1 MQFKFS
7 DSLPHQKEAIDA
19 VVRLFE
25 GQQRCGTTFEILTT
39 CAQGQLTTE
48 TGFSNHLTLTDEEL
62 FENAQRIQSEN
73 KIESTYDD
81 NKYKRKDFSIE
92 METGTGKTYVYL
104 RTIFEL
110 SKQYGFK
117 RFIIVVPS
125 VAIREGVIKSIEIM
139 HDHFK
144 ELYGNEPYE
153 KFIYDSKK
161 LGHLRLF
168 STNNFLQIMIIN
180 IQSFNKS
187 DNIIQTESDRM
198 GDKPIKYIQQT
209 RPIVIIDEPQSVD
222 TTPTGQQAIKTLN
235 PLLTLRYSATHK
247 NTYNLLYKLEPLDA
261 YNKGLVKKIQ
271 VLSFIPNYHQPVY
284 IKLLRVEN
292 KPSIKAF
299 VEIYM
304 DYKDEAKKKS
314 LWVKVGDDLFNKSK
328 KLEAYRNGFKIT
340 NINCTSNEEYVEF
353 ECNHKI
359 TLKTE
364 SEDEVIMK
372 AQVKETIEQ
381 HLKKERAMKPQPTKI
396 KVLSLFFIDKV
407 SNYRI
412 YEDDGTTSLGKIGK
426 WFVDAYEEL
435 TGTQYP
441 EFKVDDIEKIHNGYF
456 SKDKKH
462 RLKDSNG
469 STKDDED
476 AYSLIMKDKE
486 RLLDTNEPLRFIFS
500 HSALKE
506 GWDNPN
512 VFQICTLNESSSFE
526 RRRQVIGRGLRLAVN
541 NVGERID
548 DHNIN
553 VLTVIAN
560 ESYESFAKNLQK
572 EYEEDGVK
580 FAERSVVNGKNRQ
593 RIDYH
598 EEVLKSEAFITL
610 WDKIKYKTKYKI
622 SLCTDD
628 LIKRAK
634 ELIDNITIDPPK
646 ISIKRGLL
654 TMDRDAGIEADPK
667 ESKDLDTSKWLVI
680 IIPDILMR
688 LQEKTGL
695 TRSTIAAILKD
706 SPKLEECK
714 KNPDQFIRLVT
725 NVILEVLKDEAY
737 ENIEYVKINDQYWQ
751 ASNLKDEMLIDLGA
765 IKDDTYLI
773 EEKYKNKSLY
783 SHVLVDSNVERK
795 FAKDLST
802 FEKVNLFMKLPRWFK
817 VNTPVGAYNPDW
829 AFVYEDGNKLCFVA
843 ETKGSTDENDL
854 TPREFKKFECGKK
867 HFEAL
872 GVKCDMC
879 TNLEEYLKKNK

>member
-7 DSLPHQKEAIDA
+7 DSLPHQREAIDA

-25 GQQRCGTTFEILTT
+25 GQQRCGTTFEIQTT
-39 CAQGQLTTE
+39 CAQGQFMTE
-48 TGFSNHLTLTDEEL
+48 LGFSNHLTLTDEEL

-73 KIESTYDD
+73 KIESTSDD
-81 NKYKRKDFSIE
+81 NKYMRKDFSIE

-110 SKQYGFK
+110 SKIYGFK
-117 RFIIVVPS
+117 KFIIVVPS
-125 VAIREGVIKSIEIM
+125 IAIREGVIKSIEIM
-139 HDHFK
+139 HNHLK

-153 KFIYDSKK
+153 KFIYDSSK
-161 LGHLRLF
+161 LSYLRRF
-168 STNNFLQIMIIN
+168 STSNILQIMIIN

-187 DNIIQTESDRM
+187 DNIIQTETDRM
-198 GDKPIKYIQQT
+198 GEKPIKYIQDT
-209 RPIVIIDEPQSVD
+209 RPVVIIDEPQSVD
-222 TTPTGQQAIKTLN
+222 TTSTGQQAIKTLN

-271 VLSFIPNYHQPVY
+271 VLSFLPNYHQPVY

-304 DYKDEAKKKS
+304 EYKDEAKKKS

-396 KVLSLFFIDKV
+396 KVLTLFFIDKV
-407 SNYRI
+407 LNYRI

-435 TGTQYP
+435 TSTQYP

-469 STKDDED
+469 STKYDED

-593 RIDYH
+593 RIEYH

-628 LIKRAK
+628 LIKRVK

-646 ISIKRGLL
+646 ISIKRGRL

-695 TRSTIAAILKD
+695 TRSTITAILKD

-725 NVILEVLKDEAY
+725 NAILEVLKDEAY
-737 ENIEYVKINDQYWQ
+737 KNIEYVKINDQYWQ
-751 ASNLKDEMLIDLGA
+751 ASNLKDE
-765 IKDDTYLI
+765 KQSS
-773 EEKYKNKSLY
+773 K
-783 SHVLVDSNVERK
+783 
-795 FAKDLST
+795 
-802 FEKVNLFMKLPRWFK
+802 
-817 VNTPVGAYNPDW
+817 
-829 AFVYEDGNKLCFVA
+829 
-843 ETKGSTDENDL
+843 
-854 TPREFKKFECGKK
+854 
-867 HFEAL
+867 
-872 GVKCDMC
+872 
-879 TNLEEYLKKNK
+879 